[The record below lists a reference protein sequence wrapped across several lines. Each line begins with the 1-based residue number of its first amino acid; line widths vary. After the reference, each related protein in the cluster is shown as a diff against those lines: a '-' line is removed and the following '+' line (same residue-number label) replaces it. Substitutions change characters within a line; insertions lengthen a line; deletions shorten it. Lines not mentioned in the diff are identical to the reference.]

1 MNAMQFSLWKNF
13 AGCMSLLFAASTG
26 HAQAIIDISPAAT
39 DAAIAQ
45 ETRLKLPAPKNGRK
59 RPLVV
64 VLADNAGTETTDFI
78 VPYGVL
84 KESGVADVLT
94 VSTEPGT
101 VALHPALRIRADLT
115 TAQFDAQTPEGT
127 DILIVP
133 AMHKSDAPA
142 LLSWVRAQSEKGAT
156 VVSICDGAWVLA
168 NAGLLEGKSATTHW
182 YALKSIDRKFPGT
195 AWVRNRRWV
204 IDGNVM
210 TTTGIAASVPA
221 SLALVESIAGRPAA
235 ELTAG
240 RLGVKAWGAEHDT
253 AAFALSSGD
262 LFVVARNW
270 LALWR
275 HETVEIPAEEGLDEL
290 SMAFIADGW
299 SRTYRSQAVAMNASG
314 VVRSRRGLLI
324 ETKLA
329 SNPGNHVR
337 PLPVGVTAI
346 GPDAMLDD
354 IAGRY
359 GQATANLVAL
369 LMEYRR
375 RHSGSQVE

>member
-1 MNAMQFSLWKNF
+1 MSCSLWKYF
-13 AGCMSLLFAASTG
+13 ACCVSLLFAVSAG
-26 HAQAIIDISPAAT
+26 NAQAIIDISPAA
-39 DAAIAQ
+39 ANASIAH
-45 ETRLKLPAPKNGRK
+45 EIKLKLPALKNGRK

-64 VLADNAGTETTDFI
+64 VLADNAGTETSDFI

-101 VALHPALRIRADLT
+101 VELHPALQIRADMT

-133 AMHKSDAPA
+133 AMHRNDSPT
-142 LLSWVRAQSEKGAT
+142 LLNWVRAQTKKGAT
-156 VVSICDGAWVLA
+156 VVAICEGAWVLA

-182 YALKSIDRKFPGT
+182 YALKSIAKKFPGT
-195 AWVRNRRWV
+195 AWARNRRWV

-210 TTTGIAASVPA
+210 TTTGVTASVPA
-221 SLALVESIAGRPAA
+221 SLALVESIAGRDAA

-240 RLGVKAWGAEHDT
+240 RLGVKAWDAEHDT
-253 AAFALSSGD
+253 AAFALTSSD
-262 LFVVARNW
+262 MSVLARNW

-275 HETVEIPAEEGLDEL
+275 HETVEIPVEEGVDEL

-299 SRTYRSQAVAMNASG
+299 SRTYRSQAVAINASG
-314 VVRSRRGLLI
+314 LARSRRGLLI

-329 SNPGNHVR
+329 SRPGNYV
-337 PLPVGVTAI
+337 LPIPAGATAI

-359 GQATANLVAL
+359 GQPTANLVAV
-369 LMEYRR
+369 LMEYRQ
-375 RHSGSQVE
+375 RHSGLLFFI